1 MQKPL
6 IKAVA
11 GTKHHT
17 MLAKTN
23 GAPVPIF
30 SLLSNHQTS
39 HANLPEAPEGT
50 LTVKARTLTVVAW
63 PGKTPGRGC

>member
-30 SLLSNHQTS
+30 GQMSNDQNS
-39 HANLPEAPEGT
+39 HANLSEESLGY
-50 LTVKARTLTVVAW
+50 
-63 PGKTPGRGC
+63 